1 MGFTIPATYPA
12 PLVAAGA
19 PDTIRAATLL
29 TLIERDRYLIV
40 NQRRLLCSCGPVMTT
55 STLGQAGFIL
65 SVHNSALTS
74 NKVQVAISGFDAD
87 VTVTVGAGNT
97 GTLSLGA
104 TFDTAYVGF
113 APNWLDDK
121 WVTVTIQVD
130 ATGAPGTL
138 SGVFGVY
145 ILEEKLSSLP

>member
-12 PLVAAGA
+12 PLVAAGV

-65 SVHNSALTS
+65 SVHNSAITS

-87 VTVTVGAGNT
+87 VIVTVDAGNT

-104 TFDTAYVGF
+104 TFDTAYVNF
-113 APNWLDDK
+113 APNWTDDT
-121 WVTVTIQVD
+121 WFQVIVQVD

-145 ILEEKLSSLP
+145 ILEDKLSSLP

>member
-12 PLVAAGA
+12 PLVAAGV
-19 PDTIRAATLL
+19 PDTIRGATLL

-55 STLGQAGFIL
+55 STLGQAGFVL
-65 SVHNSALTS
+65 SVHNSAITS

-87 VTVTVGAGNT
+87 VIVTVDAGNT

-104 TFDTAYVGF
+104 TFDTAYVNF
-113 APNWLDDK
+113 APNWTDDT
-121 WVTVTIQVD
+121 WFQVIVQVD

-145 ILEEKLSSLP
+145 ILEDNLSSLP